1 MHSEAVVNEQSLPQI
16 VGVLLASIRDLPLI
30 AEKVCYALAQLA
42 AGFKDSDQ
50 TSLLSP
56 YFKDIVGALLDAVRC
71 QPSPNLIHAQPSH
84 DNLEICNAA
93 GSLYDLTST
102 TGEWAAACHMLTA
115 QISLVLEES
124 NGNMYWICRDQS
136 SLRQQDF
143 LDDFMM
149 VFCGM
154 HAGPEAGGGAG
165 GGAAAGAGV

>member
-71 QPSPNLIHAQPSH
+71 QPSPNLIRAQPSR

-93 GSLYDLTST
+93 GSFQDLTST
-102 TGEWAAACHMLTA
+102 TGEWAAACHMQTT

-124 NGNMYWICRDQS
+124 NGKMHWICRS
-136 SLRQQDF
+136 IL
-143 LDDFMM
+143 
-149 VFCGM
+149 
-154 HAGPEAGGGAG
+154 P
-165 GGAAAGAGV
+165 AARRLLG